1 MTQMDQ
7 FRTYDNSQSIQGD
20 SASPVKSDASATIV
34 NEMPAESGSRRR
46 IKSQASIV
54 SFSSQKIRPPDQ
66 EADKF
71 LRRFAVNNEEV
82 SEDNIKYHSLC
93 FGM

>member
-1 MTQMDQ
+1 MAP
-7 FRTYDNSQSIQGD
+7 
-20 SASPVKSDASATIV
+20 SAADDEQQQQLQLQLQAA
-34 NEMPAESGSRRR
+34 SRRR

-54 SFSSQKIRPPDQ
+54 SFGSSSHKLRPLDH
-66 EADKF
+66 ENDKF